1 MEAGDGL
8 DHRPDQE
15 DRALNI
21 QRAARLAVLVT
32 LVLAAAKVAVWATT
46 SSLAVLS
53 QALDSLLDVVSL
65 GLLFVGLRIA
75 GKPAD
80 HHHHY
85 GHAKAENLVA
95 FTQTLFLAGVAVA
108 VGATAV
114 SRLVSGGQEI
124 ATPWYAFATLA
135 ISAVVDAFR
144 VRSLVAVARHERSD
158 ALMAGAL
165 NIALD
170 IGTAALAFVSLLLV
184 RAGMPQADAIGGL
197 LVAIV
202 VGVAAFRVGR
212 RSVDVLMDRAP
223 LASAEDIEAAAR
235 RAPGVS
241 ETRRVRVRGAGDQL
255 FADVTVAAGR
265 TATLERAHDIAEA
278 VENEIQGVAPGVDVV
293 VHVEPV
299 SETHGLVE
307 RAQAS
312 ASRVEGVHEIHNV
325 QIHAFHEG
333 GSRKLHVT
341 LHAKAEAGISLEEAH
356 GLSDLIETAVETE
369 LGEDVRVDTHIEPLK
384 RTVLGRDVT
393 SDRGDVVELVREIS
407 AQEPD
412 VLDCHEVIVTSV
424 DGRLAVVTHVR
435 GRRDLAL
442 SRMHDAS
449 DRIEKAI
456 QASQPDVES
465 VTIHFEPA

>member
-1 MEAGDGL
+1 ME
-8 DHRPDQE
+8 E
-15 DRALNI
+15 SRALRV

-32 LVLAAAKVAVWATT
+32 LVLAGVKVAVWAST

-53 QALDSLLDVVSL
+53 HALDSILDVISL

-80 HHHHY
+80 HSHHY

-95 FTQTLFLAGVAVA
+95 FTQTLILGAVA
-108 VGATAV
+108 VGVGVTAV

-124 ATPWYAFATLA
+124 STPWYAFATLA
-135 ISAVVDAFR
+135 VSAVVDAFR
-144 VRSLVAVARHERSD
+144 VRSLLTAARDERSD

-170 IGTAALAFVSLLLV
+170 IGTAALVFVSLLFV
-184 RAGMPQADAIGGL
+184 RAGMQQADAIGGL
-197 LVAIV
+197 VVAGV
-202 VGVAAFRVGR
+202 VGVAAFRVGKK
-212 RSVDVLMDRAP
+212 SVDVLMDRAP
-223 LASAEDIEAAAR
+223 QASAEDIEAAAR
-235 RAPGVS
+235 RAPGVT

-307 RAQAS
+307 RAQAA
-312 ASRVEGVHEIHNV
+312 ASKVDGIHEIHNV
-325 QIHAFHEG
+325 EIHVFHEAG
-333 GSRKLHVT
+333 QRKLHVT
-341 LHAKAEAGISLEEAH
+341 LHAKVEPGISVEEAH

-369 LGEDVRVDTHIEPLK
+369 LEEDARVDTHIEPLK
-384 RTVLGRDVT
+384 RTALGRDVT
-393 SDRGDVVELVREIS
+393 SDRGDVVESVRRIA

-412 VLDCHEVIVTSV
+412 VLDCHEVLVTSV
-424 DGRLAVVTHVR
+424 DGRLAVVAHVR

-449 DRIEKAI
+449 DRIETAI
-456 QASQPDVES
+456 QTRHPDVES